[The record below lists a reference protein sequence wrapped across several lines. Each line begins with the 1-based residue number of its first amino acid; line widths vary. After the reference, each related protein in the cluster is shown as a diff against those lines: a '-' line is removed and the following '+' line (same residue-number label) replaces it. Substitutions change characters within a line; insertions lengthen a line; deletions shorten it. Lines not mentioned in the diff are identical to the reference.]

1 MEDVSYGKKV
11 CYAGKFDWPEWV
23 ALPSQLPM
31 NWTSL
36 TLNKV
41 KQTELFIQVLKETD
55 LQAKRN
61 GIHWEVSS
69 QAAVLSITTLIEIIC
84 FVYSK
89 S

>member
-11 CYAGKFDWPEWV
+11 CYEGKFDWPGWM

-36 TLNKV
+36 NLNKV
-41 KQTELFIQVLKETD
+41 KQTELFIHVWKETG

-61 GIHWEVSS
+61 GIHSEVSS
-69 QAAVLSITTLIEIIC
+69 QAAVLSITTLINKIC